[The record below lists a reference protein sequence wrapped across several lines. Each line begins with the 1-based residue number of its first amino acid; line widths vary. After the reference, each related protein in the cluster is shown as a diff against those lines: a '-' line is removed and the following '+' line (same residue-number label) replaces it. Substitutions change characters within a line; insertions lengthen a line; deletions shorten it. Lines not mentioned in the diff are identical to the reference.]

1 MRVLVI
7 LCALATVAR
16 AQPKPPPPPPS
27 PEDPIGDKLFPP
39 DLIMGHQQELGLDD
53 ATRKTMVAQIQQ
65 FQAAAVKIQWDLKAA
80 GDALAHLLAAPA
92 VDEAK
97 ALAEADKVMALEHDL
112 KKAHLTLLIRLKNAL
127 TPTQQARLRGLR
139 GH

>member
-1 MRVLVI
+1 MKVLVI
-7 LCALATVAR
+7 LCALATAAH
-16 AQPKPPPPPPS
+16 AQPKPPPP

-39 DLIMGHQQELGLDD
+39 DLIMGHQQELELDD
-53 ATRKTMVAQIQQ
+53 ATRKTIVAQIQQ

-80 GDALAHLLAAPA
+80 GDALANLLVAPA

>member
-1 MRVLVI
+1 MRALII

-16 AQPKPPPPPPS
+16 AQPKPPPPS
-27 PEDPIGDKLFPP
+27 PDDPIGDKLFPP
-39 DLIMGHQQELGLDD
+39 DRIMGHQQELGLDD
-53 ATRKTMVAQIQQ
+53 ATRKTIVAQIQQ

-80 GDALAHLLAAPA
+80 GDALANLLAAPA

-97 ALAEADKVMALEHDL
+97 ALAEADKVMTLEHDL

>member
-7 LCALATVAR
+7 LCVLATAAR
-16 AQPKPPPPPPS
+16 AQPRPPPPP

-53 ATRKTMVAQIQQ
+53 TTRKTIVAQIQQ

-80 GDALAHLLAAPA
+80 GDALANLLAAPA

-97 ALAEADKVMALEHDL
+97 VLVEADKVMALEHDL

>member
-1 MRVLVI
+1 VLVI
-7 LCALATVAR
+7 LCALATVAH
-16 AQPKPPPPPPS
+16 AQPKPPPP

-53 ATRKTMVAQIQQ
+53 VTRKTIVAQIQQ

-80 GDALAHLLAAPA
+80 GDALANLLAAPA

-97 ALAEADKVMALEHDL
+97 ALAEADKVMVLEHDL
-112 KKAHLTLLIRLKNAL
+112 KRAHLTLLIRLKNAL
-127 TPTQQARLRGLR
+127 TPTQQTRLRGLR

>member
-7 LCALATVAR
+7 LCALATVAH
-16 AQPKPPPPPPS
+16 AQPRPPS
-27 PEDPIGDKLFPP
+27 PPEDPIGDKLFPP

-53 ATRKTMVAQIQQ
+53 ATRKTIVAQIQQ
-65 FQAAAVKIQWDLKAA
+65 FQAAAVKIQWDLKAVS
-80 GDALAHLLAAPA
+80 DALANLLAAPA

-97 ALAEADKVMALEHDL
+97 VLAEADKVMALEHDL

-127 TPTQQARLRGLR
+127 TPAQQARLRGLR